1 MTAFLSR
8 RTGRRVKGAAST
20 PRKSSTDLLAALR
33 EARRSMQT
41 LLDHLPGCAYRCRND
56 RDWTMEFCSN
66 GMESLTGHPAEA
78 FMEKA
83 LSYGWDIIHPDD
95 AGGVWTAVQRA
106 VRASRNFQLEYR
118 IRHASGELRQVWEQ
132 GTGIRDSRGRLLA
145 LEGLIMDITPL
156 KQAEDKLAQERNLL
170 RSLIDNIPDLIA
182 AKDTAGRYTLANRAV
197 LDLFGVQRE
206 EEVIG
211 KSLSDFIPDTG
222 TVDDEDRVILE
233 AGISIINDERPAL
246 HPKTPKRTY
255 LTSKVPLKDGR
266 QRIIGVVSIR
276 RDISDIRNAME
287 RIGRMNAELEVR
299 VKERTRDLEL
309 VNQELKAFSYSVS
322 HDLSAP
328 LRHMRGFAEA
338 LARTA
343 SGKLDAEENRHLQ
356 RICTAALHMQQLIH
370 DMLKLSK
377 MTSHK
382 LHCVTCD
389 VSAMARAVAEE
400 IRLGEP
406 ARKVEFRITA
416 GLTAHADYNLLRIA
430 LTNLLQNAWK
440 FTGRAARPVI
450 EVGAHHEGQE
460 QVFFVRDNGA
470 GFDMKQAK
478 RLFTAFRRLHP
489 QEEFPGSG
497 IGLTIVDRIV
507 GRHGG
512 RIWASAQ
519 PGRGATFYFT
529 LETTQDAQFRKPATA
544 F

>member
-8 RTGRRVKGAAST
+8 RTRRRAKPATSP
-20 PRKSSTDLLAALR
+20 PRKSSTELLAALR

-66 GMESLTGHPAEA
+66 GMESLTGHPARA
-78 FMEKA
+78 FMEKT
-83 LSYGWDIIHPDD
+83 LSYGRDIIHPDD
-95 AGGVWTAVQRA
+95 AGGVWTSVQRA

-132 GTGIRDSRGRLLA
+132 GAGIRDSRGRLIA

-182 AKDTAGRYTLANRAV
+182 AKDTAGRYTLVNRAV

-206 EEVIG
+206 EDVIG
-211 KSLSDFIPDTG
+211 KSLSDFMPAADARI
-222 TVDDEDRVILE
+222 VDDEDRVILE
-233 AGISIINDERPAL
+233 AGISVINDERPAL
-246 HPKTPKRTY
+246 HPRTPKRTY
-255 LTSKVPLKDGR
+255 LTSKVPFKDAR
-266 QRIIGVVSIR
+266 QRVIGVVSIR
-276 RDISDIRNAME
+276 RDITDMRNAME

-299 VKERTRDLEL
+299 VKERTRALER

-338 LARTA
+338 LAKTA

-356 RICTAALHMQQLIH
+356 RICTAALRMQHLIH

-377 MTSHK
+377 MTSHR

-389 VSAMARAVAEE
+389 VSAMSRVIAEE

-406 ARKVEFRITA
+406 ARKVEFRIAA
-416 GLTAHADYNLLRIA
+416 GLTAHADYSLLRIA

-440 FTGRAARPVI
+440 FTARAARPVI
-450 EVGAHHEGQE
+450 EVGARQEGKE
-460 QVFFVRDNGA
+460 LVYFVQDNGA

-478 RLFTAFRRLHP
+478 RLFVAFRRLHR
-489 QEEFPGSG
+489 EEDFPGSG
-497 IGLTIVDRIV
+497 IGLTIVERIV
-507 GRHGG
+507 SRHGG

-529 LETTQDAQFRKPATA
+529 LEPFPAPQTR
-544 F
+544 